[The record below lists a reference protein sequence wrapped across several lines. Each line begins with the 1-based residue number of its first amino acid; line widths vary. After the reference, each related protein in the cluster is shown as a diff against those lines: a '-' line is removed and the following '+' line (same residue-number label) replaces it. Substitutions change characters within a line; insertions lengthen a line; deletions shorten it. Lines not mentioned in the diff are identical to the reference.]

1 MCILK
6 MIFILPPMMIFL
18 AKWFNS
24 RSSLNNIF
32 EKNFRSAFIYTEFL
46 FNYKRRFEKVL
57 KFSYKYCSIYIDVE
71 SKIFKN
77 IHTVSFDEK
86 KKLLKI

>member
-1 MCILK
+1 
-6 MIFILPPMMIFL
+6 MMIFL

-46 FNYKRRFEKVL
+46 FNCKRRFEKVL